1 MSINVSD
8 AEMMLRC
15 EDRGHKKNGIYSSLA
30 GLLFPYL
37 GTSRLESWMLKRYTI
52 QIKPQKVEKSIKYLN
67 NLPGL
72 NNGMKTIS
80 KHFPAF

>member
-37 GTSRLESWMLKRYTI
+37 GTSRLESWMLTRSVG
-52 QIKPQKVEKSIKYLN
+52 Q
-67 NLPGL
+67 
-72 NNGMKTIS
+72 
-80 KHFPAF
+80 AFQE

>member
-15 EDRGHKKNGIYSSLA
+15 EDRGYIIKKNGIYSSLA

-37 GTSRLESWMLKRYTI
+37 GTSRLESWMLTSVG
-52 QIKPQKVEKSIKYLN
+52 Q
-67 NLPGL
+67 
-72 NNGMKTIS
+72 
-80 KHFPAF
+80 AFQE

>member
-15 EDRGHKKNGIYSSLA
+15 EDRGHIKKNGIYSSLA

-37 GTSRLESWMLKRYTI
+37 GTSRLESWMLTSVG
-52 QIKPQKVEKSIKYLN
+52 Q
-67 NLPGL
+67 
-72 NNGMKTIS
+72 
-80 KHFPAF
+80 AFQE

>member
-15 EDRGHKKNGIYSSLA
+15 EDRGHNKNGIYSSLA

-37 GTSRLESWMLKRYTI
+37 GTSGLESWMLTRSVGQAFQEGSKWR
-52 QIKPQKVEKSIKYLN
+52 EKIIHWCS
-67 NLPGL
+67 
-72 NNGMKTIS
+72 S
-80 KHFPAF
+80 R